1 MRIVV
6 FGAGGVGGV
15 IGGRLF
21 QHASAHGHEVV
32 LVARGAHHDA
42 IRDHG
47 LTIHDPTGS
56 VTLPVPVVGRIDAVA
71 LDPGDVVI
79 LAMKTQDTPAALSDL
94 AAHAPPG
101 VGVACAQN
109 GVENE
114 RLALRFFADVYG
126 ICVMLPATFLEPG
139 VVDANGA
146 PYNAILDVGRYP
158 EGVDPIATALAQA
171 FEASGL
177 VSMAQPAIMRF
188 KYTKLLMNLGNLLD
202 ALVADREG
210 IGSIYK
216 RARAEAEACFAA
228 AGIAYASAEE
238 DRARRDGVLAIT
250 AIEGRERGAARRG
263 RASPVVPARP
273 RSTGSTARSSC
284 SGDSTACRRRS
295 TPCCSGS
302 PMLPWPRA
310 GRPAPCPARNWKR
323 WSEARVGQKMS
334 KNANSMRA
342 TTATMMTA
350 VMAAAGP
357 RRRSGLSE
365 KGCSAPSRSSWSSQ
379 ALSFGVPTFGR
390 C

>member
-1 MRIVV
+1 MRIVI

-21 QHASAHGHEVV
+21 QHASAHGHDVV

-56 VTLPVPVVGRIDAVA
+56 VTLPVPVADRIDAVA

-158 EGVDPIATALAQA
+158 EGVDPMATALAQA

-177 VSMAQPAIMRF
+177 VSMPQPAIMRF

-202 ALVADREG
+202 ALVTDREG

-238 DRARRDGVLAIT
+238 DRARRDGVLIDH
-250 AIEGRERGAARRG
+250 GDRGPRARWRLDVAELRPWCRVDRDRLAQRRDRPARATPRRADTGQRHAAAALACCRG
-263 RASPVVPARP
+263 RGPGAPLPPQRGVGSDGLTRPPVTTGRAVSSLWPDETGGPRWT
-273 RSTGSTARSSC
+273 RSTT
-284 SGDSTACRRRS
+284 
-295 TPCCSGS
+295 
-302 PMLPWPRA
+302 W
-310 GRPAPCPARNWKR
+310 
-323 WSEARVGQKMS
+323 
-334 KNANSMRA
+334 
-342 TTATMMTA
+342 
-350 VMAAAGP
+350 
-357 RRRSGLSE
+357 
-365 KGCSAPSRSSWSSQ
+365 
-379 ALSFGVPTFGR
+379 
-390 C
+390 